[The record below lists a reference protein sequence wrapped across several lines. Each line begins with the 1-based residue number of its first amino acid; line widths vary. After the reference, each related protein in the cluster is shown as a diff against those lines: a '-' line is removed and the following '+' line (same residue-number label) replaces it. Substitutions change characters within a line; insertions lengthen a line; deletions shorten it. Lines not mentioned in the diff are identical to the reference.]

1 MKRIFMGAPVACF
14 AHKQQR
20 TLGLALFSSHLTGM
34 ATHLSP
40 LPTRAVLEITG
51 AERAAFLNGLV
62 SNDVSR
68 ATPLWAAMLTA
79 QGRYFADFF
88 VIPTSESL
96 LLDVPE
102 TLATVILAKL
112 QRHKLRAAVAFA
124 DVSADWHVYASWGGA
139 PPDAERVA
147 PDPRLPAAGHR
158 ILSRAALPAG
168 SDPDSYAAHRIA
180 LGLPD
185 GPPDLEVDKTLLL
198 EAGFDELG
206 GIDWQKGCYMG
217 QELTAR
223 TKYRG
228 LVKRRLIPV
237 SLSDTGVTGTPVL
250 AQGQEVGSLRSVA
263 GGLALAMLRLDA
275 LNKPLLAGNA
285 LLTPQLPPW
294 LRLPASTQD

>member
-1 MKRIFMGAPVACF
+1 MT
-14 AHKQQR
+14 AHI
-20 TLGLALFSSHLTGM
+20 
-34 ATHLSP
+34 SP
-40 LPTRAVLEITG
+40 LPRRAVLEITG
-51 AERAAFLNGLV
+51 PDRVTFLNGLV

-68 ATPLWAAMLTA
+68 NTPLWAAMLTA

-88 VIPTSESL
+88 IFATSESL

-102 TLATVILAKL
+102 ILAPAILPKL

-124 DVSADWHVYASWGGA
+124 DVSADWHVYASWGGG
-139 PPDAERVA
+139 PPEADIVA
-147 PDPRLPAAGHR
+147 PDPRLPEAGHR
-158 ILSRAALPAG
+158 ILSRLELPAE
-168 SDPDSYAAHRIA
+168 DAPETYAAHRIA

-237 SLSDTGVTGTPVL
+237 SLSETGVTGTAIL
-250 AQGQEVGSLRSVA
+250 AEGQEVGSLRSVA

-285 LLTPQLPPW
+285 LLTPQLPAW
-294 LRLPASTQD
+294 LRLPASTRD